1 MNKRGVLVFAL
12 CMALMGGYTYAQ
24 QFGVEPAKLEV
35 VKLADDLYVIHNDFV
50 PGNTTALITSE
61 GVVLVDDKFE
71 VDHANVMTKLRSI
84 TKQPIRFVIN
94 THYHADHSGGNAR
107 LQKLGARAVSSE
119 KARERMVAGKQPGAP
134 ELTFDDQ
141 MRLRLGGTEVALYHL
156 GRAHT
161 DGDIVALFPQ
171 HRVLAAGDM
180 FAFGER
186 TPELIDYAGGGSAR
200 EWPATLDKALKLPF
214 DRVVPGHGVVTTR
227 AEMQK
232 FRASTAALY
241 ARVRTLVGQKRSR
254 AEIEKML
261 RTEYKWADL
270 HVQAGLDGV
279 IAEAK

>member
-200 EWPATLDKALKLPF
+200 EGPATLHKALKLPY
-214 DRVVPGHGVVTTR
+214 DRLVPALGVVTTR